1 MIKVGDEV
9 RYWEYPCTVG
19 DPDKLRTDFVTAV
32 VRGDYP
38 IHFKH
43 GGFYHPDGHM
53 KKIPPGY
60 STPTGSEADSDD
72 DSHKTDIKF
81 RVLSDYQLVYGGRGQ
96 ACARVMND
104 AATITDVAV
113 HVTDRIIDVAD
124 GMICEDVLN
133 YRRYC

>member
-19 DPDKLRTDFVTAV
+19 DLDKLRTDFVTAV
-32 VRGDYP
+32 VRDKYP

-60 STPTGSEADSDD
+60 STPTGSEADSDN

-81 RVLSDYQLVYGGRGQ
+81 RVLSDYELVYGGSGK
-96 ACARVMND
+96 ACARIMKN
-104 AATITDVAV
+104 AKTITDVGG
-113 HVTDRIIDVAD
+113 HVTEQTIACSG
-124 GMICEDVLN
+124 GMILKDVFN
-133 YRRYC
+133 YRR